1 MVDLEWEADVNFQKS
16 NMKKIFFIL
25 IMALTT
31 SAFSQNIRFEG
42 TVKDTTGVGLEMANI
57 MAINKQTKAMDA
69 YAITNE
75 TGKYVLNLKAN
86 TAYTLKV
93 SYIGF
98 QTYEKS
104 VTTGAT
110 NMNYPVVLK
119 EGTQLNEVEIVHE
132 MPVSVSGDTIIYNSD
147 SFTNGTER
155 KLEDVLKKLPG
166 VEVNKDGEIEVEGKK
181 VQKVM
186 VEGKDFFD
194 GDTKLAT
201 KNIPAD
207 ALDKIQVLRNYNE
220 VSNLKGLENNEES
233 IALNIKLK
241 EGKKNFWFGDMT
253 AGIGVGMEDTRYIVN
268 PKLFFYSPKYSL
280 NVIGNVNNI
289 GELPLTAQDY
299 FKFTGGFKN
308 MMRKGGSSF
317 NVASNDLGI
326 MGLRNNQAA
335 NIESTFG
342 AANFSYNP
350 SKAWTLSG
358 FGILLGNKTEIETTT
373 ISNRIDNLPDGS
385 SQTITENREEFT
397 RQDSKQVLL
406 KLSSSYVPSE
416 KKHFDYDALVK
427 FSDQKENT
435 SLFSDKLSDIYTG
448 KDQNPFSINQNLNYY
463 YTLNEKHVF
472 AFEMQHLYQKE
483 DPFYNANLSVLPF
496 GALLPSYITEGNPLD
511 PIDQANIRDDVSQKR
526 FVQTN
531 KLDSKFDY
539 YYMLTP
545 KSNINLTL
553 GNTYSYQNFDSSIF
567 QILENGTQNNLTDS
581 SEINDVNYAFND
593 VFLGVHYKFM
603 LGKFTFNPGFSVHQ
617 YNMNDEQL
625 GTSNK
630 QSFTRFLP
638 DVYALWQIKKSET
651 LTYNYSLTNNF
662 TDINKLAQGYVF
674 SNYNSLFSGN
684 RFLENSTS
692 QVHSLRYF
700 KYNMFNFEN
709 IFANITYTRQLEA
722 IKNRAL
728 LFDVNQISSSE
739 NMDSSFPDETFSA
752 IGNYGRSFAK
762 YYKVNF
768 RAGFNWS
775 KSNNIRVYPDTDANP
790 SNNPT
795 ELQTIESY
803 SQNYNLSFSTNYK
816 TLPNLTLGYNFTIN
830 DNFSDVIY
838 VDSPTLT
845 LEYYFLDAFS
855 FVSEYSYFHN
865 RNKAKTID
873 SEYDFLTASLMYQ
886 KKDSKWEWKLSGT
899 NLLDTKSL
907 DTNSFSQLG
916 GTSSFSSYRVQPR
929 FVILSLKYTL

>member
-1 MVDLEWEADVNFQKS
+1 
-16 NMKKIFFIL
+16 MKKIFL
-25 IMALTT
+25 LLVMALTS

-75 TGKYVLNLKAN
+75 AGKFTLNLKPS
-86 TAYTLKV
+86 TEYTLKV

-98 QTYEKS
+98 QTFEKAI
-104 VTTGAT
+104 TTGTT
-110 NMNYPVVLK
+110 NMNFPVVLK

-233 IALNIKLK
+233 IAINIKLK
-241 EGKKNFWFGDMT
+241 EGKKNFWFGDMN
-253 AGIGVGMEDTRYIVN
+253 AGIGVGMEDTRFIVN

-280 NVIGNVNNI
+280 NVIANVNNI

-342 AANFSYNP
+342 AANFSFNP

-358 FGILLGNKTEIETTT
+358 FGILLGNKTEIENRT

-385 SQTITENREEFT
+385 TETISETREDYT
-397 RQDSKQVLL
+397 KQDSKQVLL
-406 KLSSSYVPSE
+406 KLSSSYIPSE
-416 KKHFDYDALVK
+416 KAHFDYDALVK

-435 SLFSDKLSDIYTG
+435 SVFSSLLSDIYTG
-448 KDQNPFSINQNLNYY
+448 KEQNPFSINQNLNYY
-463 YTLNEKHVF
+463 YTLNDKHVF
-472 AFEMQHLYQKE
+472 AFEMQHLYQNE
-483 DPFYNANLSVLPF
+483 DPFYNANLETLPF
-496 GALLPSYITEGNPLD
+496 APLLTGYINEGVGV
-511 PIDQANIRDDVSQKR
+511 RDDISQKR

-531 KLDSKFDY
+531 KVDSKFDY

-545 KSNINLTL
+545 KSNINLTI

-567 QILENGTQNNLTDS
+567 QILDNGNQNNLTDPTV
-581 SEINDVNYAFND
+581 VNNVDYAFND

-603 LGKFTFNPGFSVHQ
+603 TGNFTFNPGFSVHQ
-617 YNMNDEQL
+617 YNMNDQQL

-630 QSFTRFLP
+630 QSFNKVLP

-728 LFDVNQISSSE
+728 LFGVNQISSSE
-739 NMDSSFPDETFSA
+739 NMNSNFPDETFSA
-752 IGNYGRSFAK
+752 SGNYGRSFAR
-762 YYKVNF
+762 YYKANF

-775 KSNNIRVYPDTDANP
+775 KSNNIRVYPDGDVDPNNNP
-790 SNNPT
+790 S
-795 ELQTIESY
+795 EIQTIESY
-803 SQNYNLSFSTNYK
+803 SQSYNLSFSTNYK
-816 TLPNLTLGYNFTIN
+816 TLPNLTVGYNFSIN
-830 DNFSDVIY
+830 DNFSDIIY

-845 LEYYFLDAFS
+845 LEYFFLDAFS

-865 RNKAKTID
+865 RNKTKTID

-886 KKDSKWEWKLSGT
+886 KKNSKWEWKLTGT

>member
-1 MVDLEWEADVNFQKS
+1 
-16 NMKKIFFIL
+16 MKKLILFFL
-25 IMALTT
+25 VLTS

-42 TVKDTTGVGLEMANI
+42 TVKDTSGVGLEMANI
-57 MAINKQTKAMDA
+57 MAINQQTKAMDA

-75 TGKYVLNLKAN
+75 TGKFTLNLKPS
-86 TAYTLKV
+86 TTYTIKV

-98 QTYEKS
+98 QTFEKS
-104 VTTGAT
+104 VTTGT
-110 NMNYPVVLK
+110 SNINFPVVLK
-119 EGTQLNEVEIVHE
+119 EGTQLKEVEIVHE

-241 EGKKNFWFGDMT
+241 EGKKNFWFGDMS

-268 PKLFFYSPKYSL
+268 PKLFYYNPKYSL
-280 NVIGNVNNI
+280 NVIANVNNI

-317 NVASNDLGI
+317 NVSSNDLGI
-326 MGLRNNQAA
+326 LGLRNNQAA

-342 AANFSYNP
+342 AANFSFNP

-358 FGILLGNKTEIETTT
+358 FGILLGNKTEIENKT

-385 SQTITENREEFT
+385 SQTITETREDFT
-397 RQDSKQVLL
+397 QQKSNQVLL

-416 KKHFDYDALVK
+416 KLHFDYDALIK
-427 FSDQKENT
+427 ISDQKENT
-435 SLFSDKLSDIYTG
+435 SVFSSLLSDIYTA
-448 KDQNPFSINQNLNYY
+448 KKQNPFSINQNLNYY
-463 YTLNEKHVF
+463 YTLNDKHVF
-472 AFEMQHLYQKE
+472 AFEMQHLYQNE
-483 DPFYNANLSVLPF
+483 DPFYNANLETLPF
-496 GALLPSYITEGNPLD
+496 APLLTGYVNEGVGV
-511 PIDQANIRDDVSQKR
+511 RDDITQKR
-526 FVQTN
+526 YVQTN
-531 KLDSKFDY
+531 KVDAKFDY
-539 YYMLTP
+539 YYMVTP

-567 QILENGTQNNLTDS
+567 QMLNNGTQNNLTDATTY
-581 SEINDVNYAFND
+581 NDVNYAFND
-593 VFLGVHYKFM
+593 LFLGVHYKFL

-617 YNMNDEQL
+617 FNMNDEQL

-630 QSFTRFLP
+630 QSFNRILP

-684 RFLENSTS
+684 RYLENSTS

-709 IFANITYTRQLEA
+709 IFANITYTRQIDA

-728 LFDVNQISSSE
+728 LLGVNQISSSE
-739 NMDSSFPDETFSA
+739 NMNSNFPDETFSA
-752 IGNYGRSFAK
+752 SGNYGRSFAR
-762 YYKVNF
+762 YYKANF

-775 KSNNIRVYPDTDANP
+775 KNNNIRVYPDSDTDPN
-790 SNNPT
+790 NNPT
-795 ELQTIESY
+795 EIQTIESY

-816 TLPNLTLGYNFTIN
+816 TLPNLTLGYNFSIN
-830 DNFSDVIY
+830 GNFSDVIY
-838 VDSPTLT
+838 IDSPTVT

-886 KKDSKWEWKLSGT
+886 KKGSKWEWKLSGT

>member
-1 MVDLEWEADVNFQKS
+1 
-16 NMKKIFFIL
+16 MKKIFFIL

-57 MAINKQTKAMDA
+57 MAINQQTKAMDA

-75 TGKYVLNLKAN
+75 AGKFILNLKAS

-98 QTYEKS
+98 QTFEKT
-104 VTTGAT
+104 VTTGT
-110 NMNYPVVLK
+110 TTMNYPVVLK

-233 IALNIKLK
+233 IAINIKLK
-241 EGKKNFWFGDMT
+241 EGKKNFWFGDMM
-253 AGIGVGMEDTRYIVN
+253 AGIGVGMEDTRFIVN

-280 NVIGNVNNI
+280 NVIANVNNI

-342 AANFSYNP
+342 AANFSFNP

-373 ISNRIDNLPDGS
+373 ISNRTDNLPDGS
-385 SQTITENREEFT
+385 TETTIENREDFT
-397 RQDSKQVLL
+397 RQDSKQVLF

-416 KKHFDYDALVK
+416 KVHFDYDALIK
-427 FSDQKENT
+427 LSDQKENT
-435 SLFSDKLSDIYTG
+435 SVFSSLLSDIYTA
-448 KDQNPFSINQNLNYY
+448 KEQNPFSINQNLNYY
-463 YTLNEKHVF
+463 YTLSDKHVF

-567 QILENGTQNNLTDS
+567 QILNNGTQNNLTDS

-630 QSFTRFLP
+630 QSFNRILP

-709 IFANITYTRQLEA
+709 IFANISYTRQLEG

-728 LFDVNQISSSE
+728 LVGVNQISSAV
-739 NMDSSFPDETFSA
+739 NINSSFPDETLSA
-752 IGNYGRSFAK
+752 TGNYRRSFAK
-762 YYKVNF
+762 YYKANA
-768 RAGFNWS
+768 RAGINWS
-775 KSNNIRVYPDTDANP
+775 KFNNIRVFPDSDSDPN
-790 SNNPT
+790 NNPT
-795 ELQTIESY
+795 KIQTTESV
-803 SQNYNLSFSTNYK
+803 SQSYGLSFSTNYK
-816 TLPNLTLGYNFTIN
+816 TLPNLTLGYNFTVN

-838 VDSPTLT
+838 VDSPTVT
-845 LEYYFLDAFS
+845 LEYFFLDAFS
-855 FVSEYSYFHN
+855 FVSEYSYYHN
-865 RNKAKTID
+865 RNKSNTID

-916 GTSSFSSYRVQPR
+916 GTSTFSSYRVQPR
-929 FVILSLKYTL
+929 FVILSLKYRL

>member
-1 MVDLEWEADVNFQKS
+1 
-16 NMKKIFFIL
+16 
-25 IMALTT
+25 MALSS

-42 TVKDTTGVGLEMANI
+42 TVKDSTGVGLDMANI
-57 MAINKQTKAMDA
+57 MAINQQTKAMDA

-75 TGKYVLNLKAN
+75 AGKFILSLKAN
-86 TAYTLKV
+86 TAYTIKA

-98 QTYEKS
+98 QSFEKT
-104 VTTGAT
+104 VTTT
-110 NMNYPVVLK
+110 TSNMNFPITLREGTVLK
-119 EGTQLNEVEIVHE
+119 DVEVVYE
-132 MPVSVSGDTIIYNSD
+132 MPVTISGDTIIYNSD

-253 AGIGVGMEDTRYIVN
+253 VGIGVGHEEERYIIN
-268 PKLFFYSPKYSL
+268 PKLFYYNPKYSL
-280 NVIGNVNNI
+280 NIIGNKNNI

-317 NVASNDLGI
+317 NVTSNDLGI
-326 MGLRNNQAA
+326 LGLRNNQAA

-342 AANFSYNP
+342 AANFSFNP

-358 FGILLGNKTEIETTT
+358 FGILLGNKTEIETTN
-373 ISNRIDNLPDGS
+373 ISNRTDNLPDGS
-385 SQTITENREEFT
+385 SQTITETREEFT
-397 RQDSKQVLL
+397 RQDSKQALL

-416 KKHFDYDALVK
+416 KVHFDYDALIK
-427 FSDQKENT
+427 FSDQKENS
-435 SLFSDKLSDIYTG
+435 SLFSNLLSDIYTN
-448 KDQNPFSINQNLNYY
+448 KKQNPFSINQNLNYY

-472 AFEMQHLYQKE
+472 AAEFQHLYQEE
-483 DPFYNANLSVLPF
+483 DPFYNANLETQPF
-496 GALLPSYITEGNPLD
+496 ILSGYNGTQL
-511 PIDQANIRDDVSQKR
+511 RDDVNQNR
-526 FVQTN
+526 FVKTN

-539 YYMLTP
+539 YYMVTP

-567 QILENGTQNNLTDS
+567 QMLDDGSQNNLS
-581 SEINDVNYAFND
+581 SVENSNDVNYSFND
-593 VFLGVHYKFM
+593 LFLGVHYKFL

-630 QSFTRFLP
+630 QSFNRILP

-684 RFLENSTS
+684 RYLENSTS

-709 IFANITYTRQLEA
+709 IFAAVSYSKQVDA
-722 IKNRAL
+722 IKNKSL
-728 LFDVNQISSSE
+728 LTGVNQVSSAVNINSA
-739 NMDSSFPDETFSA
+739 FADESLSA
-752 IGNYGRSFAK
+752 SGNYGRSFAK
-762 YYKVNF
+762 YYKANL
-768 RAGFNWS
+768 RASFNWN
-775 KSNNIRVYPDTDANP
+775 KFNNIRVYPDSDTDPN
-790 SNNPT
+790 NNPT
-795 ELQTIESY
+795 EIQTTESFNQSY
-803 SQNYNLSFSTNYK
+803 TIGFSTNYK
-816 TLPNLTLGYNFTIN
+816 TIPNLGLSYNYSIS

-838 VDSPTLT
+838 TDSPSLT

-855 FVSEYSYFHN
+855 FTSEYNFYHN
-865 RNKAKTID
+865 YNKSKTID
-873 SEYDFLTASLMYQ
+873 SEYDFLTASLIYQ

-916 GTSSFSSYRVQPR
+916 GTSNFSSYRVQPR
-929 FVILSLKYTL
+929 FLILSLKYNL

>member
-1 MVDLEWEADVNFQKS
+1 
-16 NMKKIFFIL
+16 
-25 IMALTT
+25 MALSS

-42 TVKDTTGVGLEMANI
+42 TVKDSTGVGLDMANI
-57 MAINKQTKAMDA
+57 MAINQQTKAMDA

-75 TGKYVLNLKAN
+75 AGKFILSLKAN
-86 TAYTLKV
+86 TAYTIKA

-98 QTYEKS
+98 QSFEKT
-104 VTTGAT
+104 VTTT
-110 NMNYPVVLK
+110 TSNMNFPITLREGTVLK
-119 EGTQLNEVEIVHE
+119 DVEVVYE
-132 MPVSVSGDTIIYNSD
+132 MPVTISGDTIIYNSD

-253 AGIGVGMEDTRYIVN
+253 VGIGVGHEEERYIIN
-268 PKLFFYSPKYSL
+268 PKLFYYNPKYSL
-280 NVIGNVNNI
+280 NIIGNKNNI

-317 NVASNDLGI
+317 NVTSNDLGI
-326 MGLRNNQAA
+326 LGLRNNQAA

-342 AANFSYNP
+342 AANFSFNP

-358 FGILLGNKTEIETTT
+358 FGILLGNKTEIETTN
-373 ISNRIDNLPDGS
+373 ISNRTDNLPDGS
-385 SQTITENREEFT
+385 SQTITETREEFT
-397 RQDSKQVLL
+397 RQDIKQALL

-416 KKHFDYDALVK
+416 KVHFDYDALIK
-427 FSDQKENT
+427 FSDQKENS
-435 SLFSDKLSDIYTG
+435 SLFSNLLSDIYTN
-448 KDQNPFSINQNLNYY
+448 KKQNPFSINQNLNYY

-472 AFEMQHLYQKE
+472 AAEFQHLYQEE
-483 DPFYNANLSVLPF
+483 DPFYNANLETQPF
-496 GALLPSYITEGNPLD
+496 ILSGYNGTQL
-511 PIDQANIRDDVSQKR
+511 RDDVNQNR
-526 FVQTN
+526 FVKTN

-539 YYMLTP
+539 YYMVTP

-567 QILENGTQNNLTDS
+567 QMLDDGSQNNLS
-581 SEINDVNYAFND
+581 STENSNNVNYSFND
-593 VFLGVHYKFM
+593 VFLGVHYKFL

-630 QSFTRFLP
+630 QSFNRILP

-684 RFLENSTS
+684 RYLENSTS

-709 IFANITYTRQLEA
+709 IFAAVSYSKQVDA
-722 IKNRAL
+722 IKNKSL
-728 LFDVNQISSSE
+728 LTGVNQVSSAVNINSA
-739 NMDSSFPDETFSA
+739 FADESLSGS
-752 IGNYGRSFAK
+752 GNYGRSFAK
-762 YYKVNF
+762 YYKANL
-768 RAGFNWS
+768 RASFNWN
-775 KSNNIRVYPDTDANP
+775 KFNNIRVYPDSDTDPN
-790 SNNPT
+790 NNPT
-795 ELQTIESY
+795 EIQTTESFNQSY
-803 SQNYNLSFSTNYK
+803 TIGFSTNYK
-816 TLPNLTLGYNFTIN
+816 TIPNLGLSYNYSIS

-838 VDSPTLT
+838 TDSPSLT

-855 FVSEYSYFHN
+855 FTSEYNFYHN
-865 RNKAKTID
+865 YNKSKTID
-873 SEYDFLTASLMYQ
+873 SEYDFLTASLIYQ

-916 GTSSFSSYRVQPR
+916 GTSNFSSYRVQPR
-929 FVILSLKYTL
+929 FLILSLKYNL

>member
-1 MVDLEWEADVNFQKS
+1 
-16 NMKKIFFIL
+16 
-25 IMALTT
+25 MALAS

-57 MAINKQTKAMDA
+57 MAVNQQTKAMDA

-75 TGKYVLNLKAN
+75 AGKFILTLKSN
-86 TAYTLKV
+86 TTYTLKV

-98 QTYEKS
+98 QTFEKS
-104 VTTGAT
+104 VTTGT
-110 NMNYPVVLK
+110 TTMNYPVVLK
-119 EGTQLNEVEIVHE
+119 EGTQLNEVEIVQE

-241 EGKKNFWFGDMT
+241 EGNKNFWFGDMT
-253 AGIGVGMEDTRYIVN
+253 AGIGVGMDDARYIVN
-268 PKLFFYSPKYSL
+268 PKLFYYNPKYSL
-280 NVIGNVNNI
+280 NVIGSVNNI

-317 NVASNDLGI
+317 NVVSNDLGI

-342 AANFSYNP
+342 AANFSFNP

-373 ISNRIDNLPDGS
+373 ISNRIDNLQDGS

-397 RQDSKQVLL
+397 RQDSKQLL
-406 KLSSSYVPSE
+406 FKLSSSYVPSA
-416 KKHFDYDALVK
+416 KVHFDYDALIK
-427 FSDQKENT
+427 LSDQKENT
-435 SLFSDKLSDIYTG
+435 SLFSDRLSDIYTG

-463 YTLNEKHVF
+463 YTLSEKHVF

-567 QILENGTQNNLTDS
+567 QILNNGTQNNLTDAS
-581 SEINDVNYAFND
+581 TVNNVNYSFND
-593 VFLGVHYKFM
+593 VFLGLHYKFM
-603 LGKFTFNPGFSVHQ
+603 TGKFTFNPGFSVHQ
-617 YNMNDEQL
+617 FNTNDQQL

-630 QSFTRFLP
+630 QSFNRILP

-709 IFANITYTRQLEA
+709 IFANISYTRQLEG
-722 IKNRAL
+722 IKNSAL
-728 LFDVNQISSSE
+728 LVGVNQISSAV
-739 NMDSSFPDETFSA
+739 NINSSFPDETLSA
-752 IGNYGRSFAK
+752 TGNYGRSFAK
-762 YYKVNF
+762 YYKANA
-768 RAGFNWS
+768 RAGVNWS
-775 KSNNIRVYPDTDANP
+775 KFNNIRVFPDSDSDPN
-790 SNNPT
+790 NNPT
-795 ELQTIESY
+795 KIQTTESV
-803 SQNYNLSFSTNYK
+803 SQNYGLSFSTNYK
-816 TLPNLTLGYNFTIN
+816 TLPNLALGYNFTIN

-838 VDSPTLT
+838 VDSPTVT
-845 LEYYFLDAFS
+845 LEYFFLDAFS
-855 FVSEYSYFHN
+855 FVSEYSYYHN
-865 RNKAKTID
+865 RNKSNTID

-886 KKDSKWEWKLSGT
+886 KKNSKWEWKLSGT

-916 GTSSFSSYRVQPR
+916 GTSTFSSYRVQPR
-929 FVILSLKYTL
+929 FVILSLKYRL

>member
-1 MVDLEWEADVNFQKS
+1 
-16 NMKKIFFIL
+16 MKKIILLL
-25 IMALTT
+25 IMALSS

-42 TVKDTTGVGLEMANI
+42 TVKDTTGVGLDMANI
-57 MAINKQTKAMDA
+57 MAINQQTKAMDA

-75 TGKYVLNLKAN
+75 AGKFILNLKAN
-86 TAYTLKV
+86 TAYTIKA

-98 QTYEKS
+98 QSFEKT
-104 VTTGAT
+104 VTTT
-110 NMNYPVVLK
+110 TSNMNFPITLREGTVLK
-119 EGTQLNEVEIVHE
+119 DVEVVYE
-132 MPVSVSGDTIIYNSD
+132 MPVTISGDTIIYNSD

-220 VSNLKGLENNEES
+220 VSNLKVLENNEES

-253 AGIGVGMEDTRYIVN
+253 VGIGVGHEEERYIIN
-268 PKLFFYSPKYSL
+268 PKLFYYNPKYSL
-280 NVIGNVNNI
+280 NIIGNKNNI

-317 NVASNDLGI
+317 NVTSNDLGI
-326 MGLRNNQAA
+326 LGLRNNQAA

-342 AANFSYNP
+342 AANFSFNP

-358 FGILLGNKTEIETTT
+358 FGILLGNKTEIETTN
-373 ISNRIDNLPDGS
+373 ISNRTDNLPDGS
-385 SQTITENREEFT
+385 SQTITETREEFT
-397 RQDSKQVLL
+397 RQDSKQALL

-416 KKHFDYDALVK
+416 KVHFDYDALIK
-427 FSDQKENT
+427 FSDQKENS
-435 SLFSDKLSDIYTG
+435 SLFSNLLSDIYTN
-448 KDQNPFSINQNLNYY
+448 KKQNPFSINQNLNYY

-472 AFEMQHLYQKE
+472 AAEFQHLYQEE
-483 DPFYNANLSVLPF
+483 DPFYNANLETQPF
-496 GALLPSYITEGNPLD
+496 ILSGYNGTQL
-511 PIDQANIRDDVSQKR
+511 RDDVNQNR
-526 FVQTN
+526 FVKTN

-539 YYMLTP
+539 YYMVTP

-567 QILENGTQNNLTDS
+567 QMLDDGSQNNLS
-581 SEINDVNYAFND
+581 SVENSNDVNYSFND
-593 VFLGVHYKFM
+593 VFLGVHYKFL

-630 QSFTRFLP
+630 QSFNRILP

-684 RFLENSTS
+684 RYLENSTS

-709 IFANITYTRQLEA
+709 IFAAVSYSKQVDA
-722 IKNRAL
+722 IKNKSL
-728 LFDVNQISSSE
+728 LTGVNQVSSAVNINSA
-739 NMDSSFPDETFSA
+739 FADESLSA
-752 IGNYGRSFAK
+752 SGNYGRSFAK
-762 YYKVNF
+762 YYKANL
-768 RAGFNWS
+768 RASFNWN
-775 KSNNIRVYPDTDANP
+775 KFNNIRVYPDSDTDPN
-790 SNNPT
+790 NNPT
-795 ELQTIESY
+795 EIQTTESFNQSY
-803 SQNYNLSFSTNYK
+803 TIGFSTNYK
-816 TLPNLTLGYNFTIN
+816 TIPNLGLSYNYSIS

-838 VDSPTLT
+838 TDSPSLT

-855 FVSEYSYFHN
+855 FTSEYNFYHN
-865 RNKAKTID
+865 YNKSKTID
-873 SEYDFLTASLMYQ
+873 SEYDFLTASLIYQ

-916 GTSSFSSYRVQPR
+916 GTSNFSSYRVQPR
-929 FVILSLKYTL
+929 FLILSLKYNL

>member
-1 MVDLEWEADVNFQKS
+1 MVLS
-16 NMKKIFFIL
+16 
-25 IMALTT
+25 T
-31 SAFSQNIRFEG
+31 STFSQNIRFEG
-42 TVKDTTGVGLEMANI
+42 TVKDTAGVGLEMANI

-75 TGKYVLNLKAN
+75 TGKYALNLKAS
-86 TAYTLKV
+86 TEYTLKV

-98 QTYEKS
+98 QTFEKS
-104 VTTGAT
+104 ITTGTT
-110 NMNYPVVLK
+110 NMNFPVVLK
-119 EGTQLNEVEIVHE
+119 EGTQLKEVEIVYE
-132 MPVSVSGDTIIYNSD
+132 MPVTVSGDTIIYNSD

-220 VSNLKGLENNEES
+220 VSNLKGLENNEENVA
-233 IALNIKLK
+233 INIKLK
-241 EGKKNFWFGDMT
+241 EGKKNFWFGDMNV
-253 AGIGVGMEDTRYIVN
+253 GIGLGTGDSRYIVN
-268 PKLFFYSPKYSL
+268 PKLFYYNPKYSL
-280 NVIGNVNNI
+280 NVIANVNNI

-299 FKFTGGFKN
+299 FKFTGGFRN

-335 NIESTFG
+335 NIETKFG
-342 AANFSYNP
+342 AANFSFNP

-358 FGILLGNKTEIETTT
+358 FGILLGNKTEIENRT
-373 ISNRIDNLPDGS
+373 ISNRVDNLPDGS
-385 SQTITENREEFT
+385 TQTITETREDFT
-397 RQDSKQVLL
+397 RQKSDQVLF

-416 KKHFDYDALVK
+416 KKHIDYDALIK
-427 FSDQKENT
+427 LSDQKENT
-435 SLFSDKLSDIYTG
+435 SLFSSLLSDVYTG
-448 KDQNPFSINQNLNYY
+448 KRQNPFSINQNLNYY
-463 YTLNEKHVF
+463 YTLNDKHIF
-472 AFEMQHLYQKE
+472 AYEMQHLYQKE
-483 DPFYNANLSVLPF
+483 DPFYNANLETLPF
-496 GALLPSYITEGNPLD
+496 SPLLTGYVDEGSGV
-511 PIDQANIRDDVSQKR
+511 RDDVTQKR

-531 KLDSKFDY
+531 KLDAKFDY
-539 YYMLTP
+539 YYMVTP

-567 QILENGTQNNLTDS
+567 QLLNNGTQNNLTDATT
-581 SEINDVNYAFND
+581 INDVNYTFND
-593 VFLGVHYKFM
+593 VFLGVHYKFL
-603 LGKFTFNPGFSVHQ
+603 LGEFTFNPGFSVHQ
-617 YNMNDEQL
+617 FNMNDEQL
-625 GTSNK
+625 ASSNK
-630 QSFTRFLP
+630 QSFNRILP
-638 DVYALWQIKKSET
+638 DFYAMWQIKKSET

-684 RFLENSTS
+684 RMLENSTS

-709 IFANITYTRQLEA
+709 IFANISYTRQVDA

-728 LFDVNQISSSE
+728 LFGVNQISSSE
-739 NMDSSFPDETFSA
+739 NINSNFPDETFSA
-752 IGNYGRSFAK
+752 SGNYGRSFAR
-762 YYKVNF
+762 YYKANF

-775 KSNNIRVYPDTDANP
+775 KFNNIRVYPDADANP
-790 SNNPT
+790 NNNPS
-795 ELQTIESY
+795 EIQTIESY

-816 TLPNLTLGYNFTIN
+816 KLPNLTLGYNFSIN

-838 VDSPTLT
+838 VDSPTVM
-845 LEYYFLDAFS
+845 LEYYFLNAFS

-865 RNKAKTID
+865 RNKSKTID

-886 KKDSKWEWKLSGT
+886 KKDSKWEWRLSGT
-899 NLLDTKSL
+899 NLLETRSL
-907 DTNSFSQLG
+907 DTNSFNQLG
-916 GTSSFSSYRVQPR
+916 GASSFSSYRVQPR
-929 FVILSLKYTL
+929 FIILGLKYTL

>member
-1 MVDLEWEADVNFQKS
+1 
-16 NMKKIFFIL
+16 MKKLILFFL
-25 IMALTT
+25 VLTS

-42 TVKDTTGVGLEMANI
+42 TVKDTSGVGLEMANI
-57 MAINKQTKAMDA
+57 MAINQQTKAMDA

-75 TGKYVLNLKAN
+75 TGKFTLNLKPS
-86 TAYTLKV
+86 TTYTIKV

-98 QTYEKS
+98 QTFEKS
-104 VTTGAT
+104 VTTGT
-110 NMNYPVVLK
+110 SNINFPVVLK
-119 EGTQLNEVEIVHE
+119 EGTQLKEVEIVHE

-241 EGKKNFWFGDMT
+241 EGKKNFWFGDMS

-268 PKLFFYSPKYSL
+268 PKLFYYNPKYSL
-280 NVIGNVNNI
+280 NVIANVNNI

-317 NVASNDLGI
+317 NVSSNDLGI
-326 MGLRNNQAA
+326 LGLRNNQAA

-342 AANFSYNP
+342 AANFSFNP

-358 FGILLGNKTEIETTT
+358 FGILLGNKTEIENKT

-385 SQTITENREEFT
+385 SQTITETREDFT
-397 RQDSKQVLL
+397 QQKSNQVLL

-416 KKHFDYDALVK
+416 KLHFDYDALIK
-427 FSDQKENT
+427 ISDQKENT
-435 SLFSDKLSDIYTG
+435 SVFSSLLSDIYTA
-448 KDQNPFSINQNLNYY
+448 KKQNPFSINQNLNYY
-463 YTLNEKHVF
+463 YTLNDKHVF
-472 AFEMQHLYQKE
+472 AFEMQHLYQNE
-483 DPFYNANLSVLPF
+483 DPFYNANLETLPF
-496 GALLPSYITEGNPLD
+496 APLLTGYVNEGVGV
-511 PIDQANIRDDVSQKR
+511 RDDITQKR
-526 FVQTN
+526 YVQTN
-531 KLDSKFDY
+531 KVDAKFDY
-539 YYMLTP
+539 YYMVTP

-567 QILENGTQNNLTDS
+567 QMLNNGTQNNLTDATTY
-581 SEINDVNYAFND
+581 NDVNYAFND
-593 VFLGVHYKFM
+593 LFLGVHYKFL
-603 LGKFTFNPGFSVHQ
+603 LGKYTFNPGFSVHQ
-617 YNMNDEQL
+617 FNMNDEQL

-630 QSFTRFLP
+630 QSFNRILP

-684 RFLENSTS
+684 RYLENSTS

-709 IFANITYTRQLEA
+709 IFANITYTRQIDA

-728 LFDVNQISSSE
+728 LLGVNQISSSE
-739 NMDSSFPDETFSA
+739 NMNSNFPDEIFSA
-752 IGNYGRSFAK
+752 SGNYGRSFAR
-762 YYKVNF
+762 YYKANF

-775 KSNNIRVYPDTDANP
+775 KNNNIRVYPDSDTDPN
-790 SNNPT
+790 NNPT
-795 ELQTIESY
+795 EIQTIESY

-816 TLPNLTLGYNFTIN
+816 TLPNLTLGYNFSIN

-838 VDSPTLT
+838 IDSPTVT

-886 KKDSKWEWKLSGT
+886 KKGSKWEWKLSGT

>member
-1 MVDLEWEADVNFQKS
+1 
-16 NMKKIFFIL
+16 MKKIILLL
-25 IMALTT
+25 IMALSS

-42 TVKDTTGVGLEMANI
+42 TVKDSTGVGLDMANI
-57 MAINKQTKAMDA
+57 MAINQQTKAMDA

-75 TGKYVLNLKAN
+75 AGKFILSLKAN
-86 TAYTLKV
+86 TAYTIKA

-98 QTYEKS
+98 QSFEKT
-104 VTTGAT
+104 VTTT
-110 NMNYPVVLK
+110 TSNMNFPITLREGTVLK
-119 EGTQLNEVEIVHE
+119 DVEVVYE
-132 MPVSVSGDTIIYNSD
+132 MPVTISGDTIIYNSD

-253 AGIGVGMEDTRYIVN
+253 VGIGVGHEEERYIIN
-268 PKLFFYSPKYSL
+268 PKLFYYNPKYSL
-280 NVIGNVNNI
+280 NIIGNKNNI

-317 NVASNDLGI
+317 NVTSNDLGI
-326 MGLRNNQAA
+326 LGLRNNQAA

-342 AANFSYNP
+342 AANFSFNP
-350 SKAWTLSG
+350 SKAWTVSG
-358 FGILLGNKTEIETTT
+358 FGILLGNKTEIETTN
-373 ISNRIDNLPDGS
+373 ISNRTDNLPDGS
-385 SQTITENREEFT
+385 SQTITETREEFT
-397 RQDSKQVLL
+397 RQDSKQALL

-416 KKHFDYDALVK
+416 KVHFDYDALIK
-427 FSDQKENT
+427 FSDQKENS
-435 SLFSDKLSDIYTG
+435 SLFSNLLSDIYTN
-448 KDQNPFSINQNLNYY
+448 KKQNPFSINQNLNYY

-472 AFEMQHLYQKE
+472 AAEFQHLYQEE
-483 DPFYNANLSVLPF
+483 DPFYNANLETQPF
-496 GALLPSYITEGNPLD
+496 ILSGYNGTQL
-511 PIDQANIRDDVSQKR
+511 RDDVNQNR
-526 FVQTN
+526 FVKTN

-539 YYMLTP
+539 YYMVTP

-567 QILENGTQNNLTDS
+567 QMLDDGSQNNLS
-581 SEINDVNYAFND
+581 STENSNNVNYSFND
-593 VFLGVHYKFM
+593 VFLGVHYKFL

-630 QSFTRFLP
+630 QSFNRILP

-684 RFLENSTS
+684 RYLENSTS

-709 IFANITYTRQLEA
+709 IFAAVSYSKQVDA
-722 IKNRAL
+722 IKNKSL
-728 LFDVNQISSSE
+728 LTGVNQVSSAVNINSA
-739 NMDSSFPDETFSA
+739 FADESLSA
-752 IGNYGRSFAK
+752 SGNYGRSFAK
-762 YYKVNF
+762 YYKANL
-768 RAGFNWS
+768 RASFNWN
-775 KSNNIRVYPDTDANP
+775 KFNNIRVYPDSDTDPN
-790 SNNPT
+790 NNPT
-795 ELQTIESY
+795 EIQTTESFNQSY
-803 SQNYNLSFSTNYK
+803 TIGFSTNYK
-816 TLPNLTLGYNFTIN
+816 TIPNLGLSYNYSIS

-838 VDSPTLT
+838 TDSPSLT

-855 FVSEYSYFHN
+855 FTSEYNFYHN
-865 RNKAKTID
+865 YNKSKTID
-873 SEYDFLTASLMYQ
+873 SEYDFLTASLIYQ
-886 KKDSKWEWKLSGT
+886 KKDSKLEWKLSGT

-916 GTSSFSSYRVQPR
+916 GTSNFSSYRVQPR
-929 FVILSLKYTL
+929 FLILSLKYNL

>member
-1 MVDLEWEADVNFQKS
+1 
-16 NMKKIFFIL
+16 MKKIFFIL
-25 IMALTT
+25 IMALTS

-57 MAINKQTKAMDA
+57 MAVNQQTKAMDA

-75 TGKYVLNLKAN
+75 AGKFILNLKSN

-98 QTYEKS
+98 QTFEKS
-104 VTTGAT
+104 VTTGNST
-110 NMNYPVVLK
+110 MNYPVVLK
-119 EGTQLNEVEIVHE
+119 EGTQLNEVEIVQE

-253 AGIGVGMEDTRYIVN
+253 AGIGVGMDDARYIVN
-268 PKLFFYSPKYSL
+268 PKLFYYNPKYSL

-317 NVASNDLGI
+317 NVVSNDLGI

-342 AANFSYNP
+342 AANFSFNP

-358 FGILLGNKTEIETTT
+358 FGILLGNKTEIENRTV
-373 ISNRIDNLPDGS
+373 SNRVDNLPDGT
-385 SQTITENREEFT
+385 SQTITETREDFT
-397 RQDSKQVLL
+397 RQKSNQVLL

-416 KKHFDYDALVK
+416 KKHFDYDALIKV
-427 FSDQKENT
+427 SDQKENT
-435 SLFSDKLSDIYTG
+435 SVFSSLLSDIYTG

-463 YTLNEKHVF
+463 YTLSEKHVF

-567 QILENGTQNNLTDS
+567 QILQNGTQNNLTDS
-581 SEINDVNYAFND
+581 SEMNDVNYAFND
-593 VFLGVHYKFM
+593 VFLGLHYKFM

-709 IFANITYTRQLEA
+709 IFANISYTRQLEA

-775 KSNNIRVYPDTDANP
+775 KSNNIRVYPDTDTNP

-838 VDSPTLT
+838 VDSPTVT
-845 LEYYFLDAFS
+845 LEYFFLDAFS

-886 KKDSKWEWKLSGT
+886 KKNSKWEWKLSGT

-916 GTSSFSSYRVQPR
+916 GTSTFSSYRVQPR
-929 FVILSLKYTL
+929 FVILSLKYRL